1 MKISEITYT
10 TDKSNFLNYDK
21 LSSKLELID
30 IIIRKIEDNIMM
42 PTEGCMTNVNGGLDE
57 NSFDIDNKP
66 ILYDRAKEVMQVYK
80 DLVDTYKQAK
90 EKILSDGLKHR
101 QEELEKYISS
111 INERIDVVESNLS
124 RVESDINQEMAM
136 EEKNTSRINELYAL
150 KDKYQKE
157 LNGGW
162 FSNGLYDDLSWSKRE
177 LE

>member
-1 MKISEITYT
+1 MSVHFPYFPEEIPV
-10 TDKSNFLNYDK
+10 FF
-21 LSSKLELID
+21 
-30 IIIRKIEDNIMM
+30 R
-42 PTEGCMTNVNGGLDE
+42 PA
-57 NSFDIDNKP
+57 
-66 ILYDRAKEVMQVYK
+66 R
-80 DLVDTYKQAK
+80 
-90 EKILSDGLKHR
+90 LKHR

>member
-30 IIIRKIEDNIMM
+30 IIIRQIEDNIMM

-57 NSFDIDNKP
+57 NSFYIDNKP
-66 ILYDRAKEVMQVYK
+66 LLNERAKEVMQVYK
-80 DLVDTYKQAK
+80 DLVDTYKQTK

-162 FSNGLYDDLSWSKRE
+162 FSSGLYDNLSWAKKE
-177 LE
+177 LD